1 MVGRVLA
8 WSGRHQGRL
17 RESKRQA
24 VNRNLVRVTETKAQR
39 GRVWAAEVRM
49 AASCVRV
56 SSDGRSAGPV
66 EAGAVTG
73 GSSQN

>member
-8 WSGRHQGRL
+8 WSDRHQGRL
-17 RESKRQA
+17 RESKRRA
-24 VNRNLVRVTETKAQR
+24 VNRNLVRVKEAKARR

-49 AASCVRV
+49 AASCVRA
-56 SSDGRSAGPV
+56 SSDGMSARPF

-73 GSSQN
+73 DSSQS